1 MGNLMRAELFKAKKD
16 LSIWAISA
24 ILICCACFSIFT
36 GVYTS
41 AENAFLCIGKDY
53 MVIILAYAIYAGLTL
68 TDEFTNRTV
77 IHALAYGN
85 KRFHFLIA
93 KLCHYIFGC
102 TMIVTSYMTISTLIS
117 VWMLGTDTSLLNL
130 FECSMF
136 RMILS
141 IPIYW
146 TISMIFLFIAII
158 VRKGAMT
165 MGVSVALSIMGVVF
179 TNKVYYATP
188 VPGKSLFRYLPTIQL
203 PMIFENTFL
212 IGDYLL
218 SLFLSVLAVFIFFCG
233 SLLVLNKAEL

>member
-1 MGNLMRAELFKAKKD
+1 
-16 LSIWAISA
+16 
-24 ILICCACFSIFT
+24 
-36 GVYTS
+36 
-41 AENAFLCIGKDY
+41 
-53 MVIILAYAIYAGLTL
+53 
-68 TDEFTNRTV
+68 
-77 IHALAYGN
+77 
-85 KRFHFLIA
+85 
-93 KLCHYIFGC
+93 
-102 TMIVTSYMTISTLIS
+102 
-117 VWMLGTDTSLLNL
+117 
-130 FECSMF
+130 
-136 RMILS
+136 
-141 IPIYW
+141 
-146 TISMIFLFIAII
+146 MIFLFVAII